1 MATALQAE
9 SSQRNRVSGVSR
21 RSRARSCKSDAGM
34 LVAWTL
40 AGKISLTPRFARRC
54 RCLRHACARR
64 EMPATFGETILHLR
78 SRSNR
83 VCRTNHP
90 SVALT
95 ARWRNYRSFAC
106 YVLPHLLCRFAVR
119 RCLVHG
125 AERAD
130 RPFGSRIRRC
140 LVRQALWNKVPPR
153 APALA
158 LPERSYSRTDC
169 SCPLLTQA
177 LDRQTPRRG

>member
-1 MATALQAE
+1 MSGCEVHTIRVGMATALQAE

-40 AGKISLTPRFARRC
+40 AGKFSLTPRFARRC

-83 VCRTNHP
+83 VYRTEPPFSSTHSSMAESSFVCVLRVASLAVPVCCSQVLGARCRAGGSP
-90 SVALT
+90 
-95 ARWRNYRSFAC
+95 ARLPNSQVLNSTSFM
-106 YVLPHLLCRFAVR
+106 
-119 RCLVHG
+119 
-125 AERAD
+125 E
-130 RPFGSRIRRC
+130 
-140 LVRQALWNKVPPR
+140 
-153 APALA
+153 
-158 LPERSYSRTDC
+158 
-169 SCPLLTQA
+169 
-177 LDRQTPRRG
+177 